1 VAVLKI
7 LLFANTDWYLYNFR
21 LSLANALRE
30 NGNEVVFVSP
40 PGNYGIKL
48 QAQGFRWLAIPMNRL
63 SLNPVSELKLLM
75 TIAKLYRIEQ
85 PDIAHHFTIKCVVY
99 GTLAARLAG
108 IKRKINAVTGLG
120 HVFTSEGRLQRLL
133 RPIVSTL
140 MRFALF
146 GKTGR
151 LILQNH
157 DDEELF
163 RANHLAKL
171 NQIRVIRGSGVDIE
185 RFQPGRRA
193 LSDKMI
199 RVLLATRLIYDKG
212 IEEYVQAARILKEGG
227 IEIEF
232 LMAGAADAGNPSAV
246 PEQAISRWQAERLL
260 IPLGHIDDMHSLL
273 KQVDIVVLPSY
284 REGTPRILLE
294 AASCGLPIVAT
305 DVPGCREIVKHQVN
319 GLLVPVKNPYSL
331 ANAIK
336 YLAENPHERERM
348 GKEGRRIAVEEF
360 SEKLVIRETLSVY
373 RELIPMV
380 IRIT

>member
-1 VAVLKI
+1 MAVLKI

>member
-1 VAVLKI
+1 
-7 LLFANTDWYLYNFR
+7 
-21 LSLANALRE
+21 
-30 NGNEVVFVSP
+30 
-40 PGNYGIKL
+40 
-48 QAQGFRWLAIPMNRL
+48 
-63 SLNPVSELKLLM
+63 
-75 TIAKLYRIEQ
+75 
-85 PDIAHHFTIKCVVY
+85 
-99 GTLAARLAG
+99 
-108 IKRKINAVTGLG
+108 
-120 HVFTSEGRLQRLL
+120 
-133 RPIVSTL
+133 